1 MEAHENIYTID
12 IIAKTLP
19 EKLKYFRTKANLTT
33 QEVGNYLNKT
43 ASTVTMWEKGKAI
56 PNIETMLRICNL
68 YKISDINELV
78 ENDIELNNDS
88 FECTHLNR
96 TEQNLI
102 KLWRSA
108 KPHIR
113 AAITTILKECI

>member
-1 MEAHENIYTID
+1 METLKNAYTVGD
-12 IIAKTLP
+12 IAKTLP

-56 PNIETMLRICNL
+56 PSIETMLRICNL

-78 ENDIELNNDS
+78 ENDIVLSNDN
-88 FECTHLNR
+88 FECTRLNR